1 MKQKDKSKNN
11 PQNPNRR
18 KFLKQAIGTTAGV
31 FCLPYIIPGTA
42 LGKNGST
49 AASDRIV
56 MGAIGVGSM
65 GTGDLR
71 GFLRKEEVQLTAV
84 CDVEKLHRDRAK
96 KLVDEK
102 NQNSE
107 CGSYLD
113 YRELLA
119 RTDLDTVLLALPDQW
134 HGIISV
140 ACAKA
145 GLDIH
150 GQKPL
155 ARTIKEGRAI
165 VKAVEDNNVIWQTG
179 SWQRSVE
186 NFHKAA
192 ELVFNGK
199 IGEIE
204 RVEVGLPN
212 GNPAQGTN
220 QIQAVPKS
228 LDWNFWLGPAPKVPY
243 RGVCHWDWRW
253 IMDYSGGQ
261 LTDWAGHHIDIAHWG
276 LGLDETGPVEVEGKG
291 VYPRRGI
298 YNVPVEYDIHSK
310 YANGV
315 KMRIAN
321 ARKLPN
327 GMGTAWYGSEG
338 WIHVKRGGLK
348 ASDPKI
354 LEQELGSNDTPLY
367 KSRDHLQNFLDCVK
381 SRKETI
387 TPAQFAHRSI
397 SAGLLGEIAMLTGRK
412 LNWDPDKEEFIGDEM
427 ANRLLFR
434 PFRSPWSM
442 EL

>member
-1 MKQKDKSKNN
+1 MMQNDNSN
-11 PQNPNRR
+11 PRSLNRR
-18 KFLKQAIGTTAGV
+18 KFLKKSIGTAAGV
-31 FCLPYIIPGTA
+31 IALPYIIPATA
-42 LGKNGST
+42 LGKNGHT

-71 GFLRKEEVQLTAV
+71 GFLRKQEVQFAAV
-84 CDVEKLHRDRAK
+84 CDVEKKFRDRAK
-96 KLVDEK
+96 MLVDEK
-102 NQNSE
+102 NENTE

-113 YRELLA
+113 FRELIG
-119 RTDLDTVLLALPDQW
+119 RGDLDAVLLALPDQW

-165 VKAVEDNNVIWQTG
+165 VKAVEENNVIWQTG

-186 NFHKAA
+186 NFHKAS

-199 IGEIE
+199 IGKIE
-204 RVEVGLPN
+204 RVEVGLPD
-212 GNPAQGTN
+212 GNPAPAHNPVQE
-220 QIQAVPKS
+220 VPEG

-243 RGVCHWDWRW
+243 RGICHWDWRW

-261 LTDWAGHHIDIAHWG
+261 LTDWAGHHIDIAHWA
-276 LGLDETGPVEVEGKG
+276 LGFDRTGPVEIEGKG
-291 VYPRRGI
+291 VYPRNGI
-298 YNVPVEYDIHSK
+298 YDVPVEYDIHTK
-310 YANGV
+310 YANGI

-321 ARKLPN
+321 ARKQPH

-348 ASDPKI
+348 ASDEKI

-387 TPAQFAHRSI
+387 TPVQTAHRSI

-412 LNWDPDKEEFIGDEM
+412 LKWDPEKEEFIGDEM
-427 ANRLLFR
+427 ANRLLSR
-434 PFRSPWSM
+434 PFRAPWSM
-442 EL
+442 KL